1 MRRTI
6 RHVGTVLA
14 VVCTWGAGV
23 AWTQDLV
30 VPVYREPR
38 HRQVFESGTTRILDV
53 QVHPG
58 DTSLFHTHAEPI
70 LYVNFGNTQL
80 RTQTY
85 GQDWPAP
92 AQGRG
97 AAAGGAN
104 GAPAATAAPRPAA
117 PPGPAVRVMSTTSYV
132 EKPVTHRIQNVGT
145 SFFHLI
151 AVLNQT
157 AGDEVTS
164 PQAAGF
170 AGTPEMTN
178 RWYRAYRFTLAPGES
193 ARHRHAAPAVV
204 VQTTDGQAVA
214 TSARTWGLNWPTAWA
229 FFDRDEAH
237 EMRNGG
243 RTPVEFVEVEVR
255 QPKP

>member
-1 MRRTI
+1 MRQTI
-6 RHVGTVLA
+6 RHVGMALA
-14 VVCTWGAGV
+14 VACTVGVGV

-97 AAAGGAN
+97 GAAA
-104 GAPAATAAPRPAA
+104 PARPAA
-117 PPGPAVRVMSTTSYV
+117 PGPAVRVMSTTSYV

-157 AGDEVTS
+157 AGDEATS
-164 PQAAGF
+164 SQAAGF

-178 RWYRAYRFTLAPGES
+178 RWYRAYRFTLAPGETI
-193 ARHRHAAPAVV
+193 RHQHAAPAVV

-214 TSARTWGLNWPTAWA
+214 TAARTWGLNWPTAWA

-237 EMRNGG
+237 EVRNPG

>member
-1 MRRTI
+1 M
-6 RHVGTVLA
+6 VLA
-14 VVCTWGAGV
+14 AACTVGAGV

-38 HRQVFESGTTRILDV
+38 HRQVFESGTTRVLDV

-92 AQGRG
+92 TPGRG
-97 AAAGGAN
+97 AGAGAG
-104 GAPAATAAPRPAA
+104 AAPPRPVA

-145 SFFHLI
+145 GFFHLI

-157 AGDEVTS
+157 AGEDVMT
-164 PQAAGF
+164 PQANGF

-178 RWYRAYRFTLAPGES
+178 KWYRAYRFTLAPGES
-193 ARHRHAAPAVV
+193 ARHQHAVPAVV
-204 VQTTDGQAVA
+204 VQASDGQAVA
-214 TSARTWGLNWPTAWA
+214 AGTRTWGLNWPTAWA
-229 FFDRDEAH
+229 FFERDESH
-237 EMRNGG
+237 EVRNAG
-243 RTPVEFVEVEVR
+243 RTPTEFVEVEVR

>member
-1 MRRTI
+1 MGRTA
-6 RHVGTVLA
+6 RHVGMVLA
-14 VVCTWGAGV
+14 AACTLGASV

-38 HRQVFESGTTRILDV
+38 HRQVFESGTTRVLDV

-92 AQGRG
+92 TPGRG
-97 AAAGGAN
+97 AGAGAA
-104 GAPAATAAPRPAA
+104 PPRPAA
-117 PPGPAVRVMSTTSYV
+117 APGPAVRVMSTTSYV

-145 SFFHLI
+145 GFFHLI

-157 AGDEVTS
+157 AGEDVTT
-164 PQAAGF
+164 PQANGF
-170 AGTPEMTN
+170 TGTPEMTN
-178 RWYRAYRFTLAPGES
+178 PWYRAYRFTLAPGEV
-193 ARHRHAAPAVV
+193 ARHRHAVPAVV
-204 VQTTDGQAVA
+204 VQASDGQAVVTA
-214 TSARTWGLNWPTAWA
+214 ARTWGLNWPTAWA
-229 FFDRDEAH
+229 FFDRDESH
-237 EMRNGG
+237 EVRNAG
-243 RTPVEFVEVEVR
+243 RTPTEFVEVEVR
-255 QPKP
+255 QPRP

>member
-1 MRRTI
+1 MGRRI
-6 RHVGTVLA
+6 RQAVMAVAVAGT
-14 VVCTWGAGV
+14 CGAGV

-92 AQGRG
+92 APDRG
-97 AAAGGAN
+97 TAAA
-104 GAPAATAAPRPAA
+104 PARPAT
-117 PPGPAVRVMSTTSYV
+117 PGPAVRVMSTTSYV

-157 AGDEVTS
+157 AGDEATAS
-164 PQAAGF
+164 QAAGF
-170 AGTPEMTN
+170 TGTPEMTN
-178 RWYRAYRFTLAPGES
+178 RWYRAYRFTLAPGET

-214 TSARTWGLNWPTAWA
+214 TAARTWGLNWPTAWA

-237 EMRNGG
+237 EVRNAG
-243 RTPVEFVEVEVR
+243 RTPMELVEVEVR